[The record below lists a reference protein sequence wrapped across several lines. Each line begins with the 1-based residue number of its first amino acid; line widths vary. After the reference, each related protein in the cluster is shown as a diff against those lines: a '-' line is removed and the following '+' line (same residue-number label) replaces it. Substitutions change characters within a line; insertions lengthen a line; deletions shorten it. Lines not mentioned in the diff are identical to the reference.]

1 MLEGLAQPSTAQRLP
16 YGNQQLA
23 ELLAKQLAARGIS
36 SIGGSGGGSSGS
48 SRSSAALDEL
58 ARSIVRVAASS
69 EEAAAAAGV
78 EASTHV
84 LPDGQTI
91 TIEREGLQLGEAL
104 MDGSKLGLD
113 LPRLS
118 EAVFTAAT
126 AQGDK
131 ESRKVGGAEG
141 GAGAWPGKASDMLV
155 GQLAVVPG
163 SSSHAASGAVFPS
176 RDGPASLRHCGSSGC
191 SSTTQT
197 APP

>member
-1 MLEGLAQPSTAQRLP
+1 MALRPLFFPPRLPLCAPPAAADIVPVLEGLAQPSTAQRLT

-36 SIGGSGGGSSGS
+36 SIGGSGGSGS
-48 SRSSAALDEL
+48 SSSAALDEL
-58 ARSIVRVAASS
+58 ARSIVRVAGSS
-69 EEAAAAAGV
+69 EEAASAAGV

-104 MDGSKLGLD
+104 MDGGQLGLD

-118 EAVFTAAT
+118 EAVFTSAT

-131 ESRKVGGAEG
+131 DSRKVGG
-141 GAGAWPGKASDMLV
+141 
-155 GQLAVVPG
+155 
-163 SSSHAASGAVFPS
+163 
-176 RDGPASLRHCGSSGC
+176 
-191 SSTTQT
+191 T
-197 APP
+197 